1 MNTQLMSE
9 DERINLQAAIEIM
22 VTFDIKLLSTPFDP
36 HSNPNIACFTPD
48 ISQLVNFGKG
58 NN

>member
-36 HSNPNIACFTPD
+36 
-48 ISQLVNFGKG
+48 
-58 NN
+58 

>member
-22 VTFDIKLLSTPFDP
+22 VILQMMSWIKIEDVS
-36 HSNPNIACFTPD
+36 I
-48 ISQLVNFGKG
+48 IIG
-58 NN
+58 